1 MFRWGRRGGVRK
13 VAERAKVPMR
23 APRDVRF
30 GSVAASATGNFEGA
44 DRAKVPMRAPR
55 DVRFRKRRRFR
66 YGEFRGSGT
75 GQRFDA
81 GVEGRS
87 ISEASPLPLRRI
99 SRERI
104 VPRFLAAGTHHSTG
118 THCTASTTTKPSLPS
133 LLRVTVALAPEGNSK
148 TPSSWKSSC
157 EGIFF

>member
-13 VAERAKVPMR
+13 VAERA
-23 APRDVRF
+23 
-30 GSVAASATGNFEGA
+30 N
-44 DRAKVPMRAPR
+44 VPMRAPR

-66 YGEFRGSGT
+66 YGEFRRGGT
-75 GQRFDA
+75 GQGSDS
-81 GVEGRS
+81 GTEGRAIS
-87 ISEASPLPLRRI
+87 EASPPPLRRISRERNVPAFRCGRRGTFDSEASPLPLRGV
-99 SRERI
+99 SRERNG
-104 VPRFLAAGTHHSTG
+104 PRFLAAGTHHSTG